1 MRGKLSAL
9 PSCRESGNQ
18 SGTLLKGS
26 EWQGLRSAEVVRAN
40 VGRESGTTRQ
50 PGETGNFSE
59 E

>member
-1 MRGKLSAL
+1 MRGKLSVL

-18 SGTLLKGS
+18 SGSLLKGS

-50 PGETGNFSE
+50 PGETGNF
-59 E
+59 